1 MDLMII
7 MPNMFYL
14 NKYLYNFT
22 MKITKY
28 ENRIKRLANSTN
40 DVWKKH

>member
-14 NKYLYNFT
+14 NKYLCNFT

-28 ENRIKRLANSTN
+28 ENRIKDDCGWLIPNECL
-40 DVWKKH
+40 